1 MKEYLL
7 QRLKQ
12 DPAVS
17 ELLSGLRE
25 GRGPAA
31 VFSLPDAARAPVFA
45 ALSEE
50 GTTMVVLDTE
60 AAAVDLF
67 NELKSYRPDVQAF
80 LPRELPLV
88 HVQAAAPERRS
99 HRLGVLSRL
108 ALGVPTLFVTCAA
121 ALLERLAPPEAFI
134 SQLKVVKRGDVLPP
148 RELLADLV
156 AAGYER
162 VDMLEGPGQ
171 VALRGDIL
179 DVFPPQGEEPCRIEF
194 FDDEVDQLRWFDV
207 STQRSIRQTDRA
219 LIPPAF
225 ETPQPGARVRKAL
238 KALGDRAGF
247 DREREDWAENRPT
260 LGADVLLPLLYEEE
274 ASLGEYLPG
283 DCRMLVIEPDR
294 VLEEGR
300 TARTLFLESVTAML
314 EREEGHPQQA
324 QLLREDGYL
333 PTLLN
338 TRRTGA
344 VYALFRTSRELEH
357 RMRVKFTLEGAPMYL
372 GDMGELCRELKRFR
386 QTGGSAL
393 LYGGES
399 ADALLSSLQDELR
412 CAISDGLDRAVEP
425 GEVLILRESLPRG
438 FLCPAQKLMVLTGA
452 ELFGKRMSRPRK
464 KKRGLKFSDLT
475 WSTRPTA
482 WGGSWAW
489 SSSRWRTAPGI
500 TCFWSTKGAT
510 SSTSPRTSWT
520 GYRNTWAP
528 RERTWRPL

>member
-99 HRLGVLSRL
+99 QRLGVLSRL

-412 CAISDGLDRAVEP
+412 CA
-425 GEVLILRESLPRG
+425 
-438 FLCPAQKLMVLTGA
+438 
-452 ELFGKRMSRPRK
+452 
-464 KKRGLKFSDLT
+464 
-475 WSTRPTA
+475 
-482 WGGSWAW
+482 
-489 SSSRWRTAPGI
+489 
-500 TCFWSTKGAT
+500 
-510 SSTSPRTSWT
+510 
-520 GYRNTWAP
+520 
-528 RERTWRPL
+528 